1 MKFTMAISFCFVF
14 AYLGQ
19 KFGLATIVGAFAAG
33 LVLDSVHFKYFKDPE
48 IIEDIQKEINELDH
62 KIRGRFLS
70 IIHHHSRQ
78 HVEDLIRPTALLL
91 VPLFFV
97 ITGMN
102 VKLDTMLNLPVLI
115 KALMITII
123 AILGKVVS
131 GLVAGRVNKLL
142 VGFGMVPRGEVGLIF
157 ATIGKEL
164 NVISDELFSIIVAMV
179 ILTTLLTPPIL
190 SFILKKQ
197 EEKTF

>member
-1 MKFTMAISFCFVF
+1 
-14 AYLGQ
+14 
-19 KFGLATIVGAFAAG
+19 
-33 LVLDSVHFKYFKDPE
+33 
-48 IIEDIQKEINELDH
+48 
-62 KIRGRFLS
+62 LS

-78 HVEDLIRPTALLL
+78 NVEDLIHPTALLL

-102 VKLDTMLNLPVLI
+102 VKLETMFNLNVLF
-115 KALMITII
+115 KALIITAI
-123 AILGKVVS
+123 AIIGKVVS

-164 NVISDELFSIIVAMV
+164 NIISDELFSIIVTMV

>member
-14 AYLGQ
+14 AYLVQ
-19 KFGLATIVGAFAAG
+19 KFGLAPIVGAFAAG
-33 LVLDSVHFKYFKDPE
+33 LVLDPVHFKYFKDPE
-48 IIEDIQKEINELDH
+48 IIEDIQREINELDH
-62 KIRGRFLS
+62 KTKERFLS
-70 IIHHHSRQ
+70 IIHHHSRH

-97 ITGMN
+97 TTGMN
-102 VKLDTMLNLPVLI
+102 VKLETMFNLNVLF
-115 KALMITII
+115 KALIITAI
-123 AILGKVVS
+123 AIIGKVAS
-131 GLVAGRVNKLL
+131 GLVAGRANKLL

-164 NVISDELFSIIVAMV
+164 NVISDELFSIIVTMV
-179 ILTTLLTPPIL
+179 ILTTLLTPLIL

-197 EEKTF
+197 EGKTF